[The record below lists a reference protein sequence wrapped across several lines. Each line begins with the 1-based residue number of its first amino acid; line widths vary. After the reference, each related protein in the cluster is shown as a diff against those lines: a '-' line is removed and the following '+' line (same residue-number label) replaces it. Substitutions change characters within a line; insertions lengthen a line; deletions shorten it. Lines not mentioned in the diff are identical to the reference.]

1 MRAIAAGC
9 LALGLLVSGCSAA
22 DDRSSAPEASSSPAA
37 DASPPADSAP
47 SGGATSTSAVPE
59 PPPGTNDR
67 QGRTAFAEYVL
78 EAWIYALN
86 TNDPKPL
93 LSVSGHRPCDGC
105 RDLVA
110 ELAKR
115 KEHGWHVALQGV
127 RVASTRISQSG
138 STSRAVLSVE
148 IPASSSYNEDGTFR
162 AINPAHP
169 ESRFTVQMTHTGGR
183 FRLDSFS
190 LY

>member
-9 LALGLLVSGCSAA
+9 LALGLLVSGCNGA
-22 DDRSSAPEASSSPAA
+22 DDRSSAPPPSSGPAA
-37 DASPPADSAP
+37 DASPPADTAP
-47 SGGATSTSAVPE
+47 SGAADSTTAVPE

-67 QGRTAFAEYVL
+67 HGRTAFAEYVL

-93 LSVSGHRPCDGC
+93 LSVSGRRPCDGC
-105 RDLVA
+105 GTLVA
-110 ELAKR
+110 ELKKR
-115 KEHGWHVALQGV
+115 KEQGWHVALQGV

-138 STSRAVLSVE
+138 STSRALLSVE
-148 IPASSSYNEDGTFR
+148 IPASSSYNDDGTFR

-169 ESRFTVQMTHTGGR
+169 GSRFTVEMTHTDGR
-183 FRLDSFS
+183 FRLESFS